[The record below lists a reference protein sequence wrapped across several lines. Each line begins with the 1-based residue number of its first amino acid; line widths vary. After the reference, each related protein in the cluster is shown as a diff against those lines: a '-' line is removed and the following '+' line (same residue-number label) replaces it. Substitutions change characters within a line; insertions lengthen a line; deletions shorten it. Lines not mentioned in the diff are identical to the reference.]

1 VRLLICAGGT
11 GGGVYPALAVLQ
23 ALQQEADQGLDLQ
36 VLWVGSEGGMEADLV
51 QRNHIP
57 YTTIRAAGVHGVGW
71 RTLPRNLWLLSQGL
85 VASRRILQQFK
96 PDLLLFTGGY
106 VAVPM
111 ALAGHSV
118 PSLLFVPDIEPGLA
132 LKVLGRFASRIG
144 LIAEESR
151 KYFPIQS
158 QVSVSGY
165 PVRSDLV
172 KYDKPAARRT
182 LNLNPNLTVL
192 LVTGGSKGARS
203 INRAVL
209 NILPDLP
216 EAVQVLHLTGE
227 LDWPAIQSALKAM
240 PASVASRYHPQPYL
254 HDMGAALAAA
264 DLVVSRAG
272 ASTLGEYPTFGLPSV
287 LVPYP
292 YAWRYQKVNADFLVQ
307 RGAAMMVSDQ
317 NLAAQLLP
325 TLQGLLNDP
334 EKLQAMSSAMRSL
347 ARPDAAR
354 DLASLSHEL
363 ASSPKSSSSK
373 RRK

>member
-51 QRNHIP
+51 QRNHVP
-57 YTTIRAAGVHGVGW
+57 YTAIRAAGIHGVGW
-71 RTLPRNLWLLSQGL
+71 RTLPRNLWLLGQGL
-85 VASRRILQQFK
+85 VASRRILQEFK

-111 ALAGHSV
+111 ALAGYSI

-347 ARPDAAR
+347 ARPEAAH

-363 ASSPKSSSSK
+363 AGSSK